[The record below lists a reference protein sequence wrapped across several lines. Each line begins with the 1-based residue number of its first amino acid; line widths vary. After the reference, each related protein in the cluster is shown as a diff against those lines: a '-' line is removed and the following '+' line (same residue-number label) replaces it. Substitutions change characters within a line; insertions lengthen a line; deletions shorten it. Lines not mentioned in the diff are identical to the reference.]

1 MYVYTYMYI
10 YTNGAATP
18 DGAAL
23 GSCNELLQRFRASS
37 APPMCVLLYTSA
49 IHMLIAACSGFLAYE
64 ATRRNVRVKLSDC
77 AFTGMETLRTCFL
90 EARPQP

>member
-1 MYVYTYMYI
+1 MV
-10 YTNGAATP
+10 
-18 DGAAL
+18 
-23 GSCNELLQRFRASS
+23 LQRLMEQLLDRVTSCCRGLGPPPP
-37 APPMCVLLYTSA
+37 PPMCVLLYTSA